1 MTTTATTDNP
11 SSSSAATSGFVTD
24 LDLIAQY
31 KRRRTVAALI
41 VLGAV
46 LALVIAGG
54 VLVPEFLSPSNLLSV
69 LRAASITGVVAIGLT
84 FVTISG
90 NYFSLSVAQT
100 AILSTV
106 VYATVASSGGF
117 VAGLLAVIAVCVGI
131 GLVQGLVVAAGGNP
145 IVVTLATG
153 AVLLAIV
160 LVVTGGKRV
169 RLVPPEGDSLA
180 LFGQSAPLGIPVATW
195 AFVLLA
201 IVCHLLLK
209 KTTLGRQ
216 TVLLGA
222 NKDTARS
229 IGYNVRWVIAIVFL
243 VAALTAGFAGVLTAA
258 EFGVADA
265 SQFTSLDVDAIA
277 AVLVGGTAIRG
288 GQGSILQTTI
298 GVVFIALLNNLLQIL
313 GLSAGIRLSLVG
325 GAVVVAVLAYSLM
338 KERSR

>member
-1 MTTTATTDNP
+1 MSMTATATTDNP
-11 SSSSAATSGFVTD
+11 SSPSGFVTD
-24 LDLIAQY
+24 LDLIAKY
-31 KRRRTVAALI
+31 KRRRTAATVVMVGI
-41 VLGAV
+41 V
-46 LALVIAGG
+46 LALVIAGAIF
-54 VLVPEFLSPSNLLSV
+54 VPEFLSPSNLLSV

-106 VYATVASSGGF
+106 VYATAASAGGF
-117 VAGLLAVIAVCVGI
+117 LFGLAAVIAVCFIV
-131 GLVQGLVVAAGGNP
+131 GLVQGLVVGAGGNP

-160 LVVTGGKRV
+160 LVVTGGNRV
-169 RLVPPEGDSLA
+169 RLVPPVGESLS
-180 LFGQSAPLGIPVATW
+180 LFGQLSPLGIPFATW

-209 KTTLGRQ
+209 KTTLGRR

-229 IGYNVRWVIAIVFL
+229 IGYNVRWVIAVVFL
-243 VAALTAGFAGVLTAA
+243 VASLTAGIAGVLTTA

-288 GQGSILQTTI
+288 GQGSILQTTV

-313 GLSAGIRLSLVG
+313 GLSTGIRLSLVG
-325 GAVVVAVLAYSLM
+325 AAVVISVLAYSLM